1 MSKLSI
7 NPEKNSVDEISIT
20 NFNPVSNGLNSSES
34 FHMGLYHLYNHNI
47 PEAKDHLT
55 SAVNNT
61 EPLDPSYF
69 EYISYLGVVEV
80 FFHQSRGGLIRCY
93 EALKGFSNT
102 TPELYINVASAEL
115 LINDRR
121 RCILAVEK
129 CLAENPDFP
138 YKKSLRACIGK
149 RKQAKSVSQR
159 ETIFGKM
166 FRKNSSQCLKTL
178 LDEIFHDS
186 LSKKLESFI
195 KTKA

>member
-20 NFNPVSNGLNSSES
+20 NFNPVTKGLSSTDS
-34 FHMGLYHLYNHNI
+34 FHMGLYHLYNH
-47 PEAKDHLT
+47 ELSAAKDHLT
-55 SAVNNT
+55 NAVNNT
-61 EPLDPSYF
+61 EPMDPSYF
-69 EYISYLGVVEV
+69 EYISYLGMVEV
-80 FFHQSRGGLIRCY
+80 FFHESRGGLIRCY

-102 TPELYINVASAEL
+102 TSEFYINVARAEL

-121 RCILAVEK
+121 RCILALEK

-138 YKKSLRACIGK
+138 YAKQLTTCIGK
-149 RKQAKSVSQR
+149 RKQTKSASQR